1 MLLYLNLHT
10 DEFDSTVIPYSIA
23 TMQYAAGLLAES
35 ANIFMLATRS
45 SVEYCITFFVAFHVL
60 ASIDNIYAES
70 QVHFKLKEAVEKPLE
85 FKRDSKPYSE
95 NKTRVDKAIAF
106 QLQAQGL
113 FYTVYYYFTPFVVN
127 FIPYFSPGNLHHAE
141 H

>member
-1 MLLYLNLHT
+1 
-10 DEFDSTVIPYSIA
+10 
-23 TMQYAAGLLAES
+23 
-35 ANIFMLATRS
+35 MLATRS

-70 QVHFKLKEAVEKPLE
+70 QVHFKLKEAVNEPLE

-106 QLQAQGL
+106 
-113 FYTVYYYFTPFVVN
+113 
-127 FIPYFSPGNLHHAE
+127 
-141 H
+141 